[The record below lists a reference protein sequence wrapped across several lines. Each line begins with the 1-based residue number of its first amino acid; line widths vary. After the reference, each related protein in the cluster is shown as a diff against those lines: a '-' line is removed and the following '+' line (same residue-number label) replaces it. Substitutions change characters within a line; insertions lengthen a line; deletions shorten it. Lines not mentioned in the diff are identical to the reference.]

1 MSRSGRW
8 TTWVSNRFL
17 TGRRGGRGRLVFLF
31 SVVLICAGV
40 ATLNTILAVMNGLQQ
55 GYIRSILEI
64 GSYHLRWTPDIGASG
79 ENSDGDEVADIIAE
93 EPGVLLAVPF
103 REGQT
108 MLNGVRPRPV
118 GALLRGVPETLYIE
132 DKELAK
138 RLDIVDGDFDVSD
151 SGIVLGDELALELG
165 VSPGDSVGALD
176 LGAAGLSSSS
186 VNLTV
191 TGLFR
196 CGYREYEAGM
206 AFVSVDTSEQ
216 LFGPTPL
223 EVGVKLTKP
232 EKDRSVINNAV
243 PRLTESG
250 GSLSSWRETNRSFFG
265 ALRTEKLM
273 MLLLLALIFVV
284 VSVNIDHSLR
294 RMATER
300 MEDLSLLKAVGATPK
315 DVRILFLRHGL
326 VIGGTGGLTGSV
338 LGVLLG
344 GNVDSIIR
352 SFRWIRGLIFGYFS
366 GGAFGTRPVEAFFR
380 NSEVMAGDVVVI
392 LILAVGISS
401 LAAFRAAAMAAR
413 LKPAEVLRS
422 E

>member
-64 GSYHLRWTPDIGASG
+64 GSYHLRWTPDIGVF
-79 ENSDGDEVADIIAE
+79 NDEVDGAAVADLIAE
-93 EPGVLLAVPF
+93 DPRVLLAVPF

-138 RLDIVDGDFDVSD
+138 RLDIVDGYFDVSD
-151 SGIVLGDELALELG
+151 SGIVIGDQLALELG

-176 LGAAGLSSSS
+176 LGAVGLSPSS
-186 VNLTV
+186 VHLTV

-196 CGYREYEAGM
+196 CGYSEYEAGM
-206 AFVSVDTSEQ
+206 AFVSVETSEE

-232 EKDRSVINNAV
+232 EKDRSVMKTMV
-243 PRLTESG
+243 SRLTEFG
-250 GSLSSWRETNRSFFG
+250 GTLSSWRETNRSFFG

-284 VSVNIDHSLR
+284 VAVNIDHSLR

-300 MEDLSLLKAVGATPK
+300 MEDLSLLKAVGARPK

-326 VIGGTGGLTGSV
+326 AIGGTGGLAGSV

-344 GNVDSIIR
+344 GNVDAIIR
-352 SFRWIRGLIFGYFS
+352 FFQRIRGLLFGFF
-366 GGAFGTRPVEAFFR
+366 GDGAFGTRPIEAFFR
-380 NSEVMAGDVVVI
+380 NSEVMPGDVAVI
-392 LILAVGISS
+392 LFLAVGMSS
-401 LAAFRAAAMAAR
+401 MAAFRAAALAAR